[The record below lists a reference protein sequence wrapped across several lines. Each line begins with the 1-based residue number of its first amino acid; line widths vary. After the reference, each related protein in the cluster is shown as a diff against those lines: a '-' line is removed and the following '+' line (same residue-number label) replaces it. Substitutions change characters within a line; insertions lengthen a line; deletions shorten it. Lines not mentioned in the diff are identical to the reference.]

1 MEKLIL
7 DMKRLFILILLLM
20 FSLAN
25 AAIIDKERVSI
36 DLKDD
41 GAADFEINIEY
52 PEEVENSDYFIR
64 AQVSNVIVKGGS
76 GRILDCKIEEMDIG
90 TSIICRNIEE
100 KSVTYK
106 FTAYNLIQLGKKMNI
121 FSHQFSIT
129 DVKNFLEIMVK
140 IPIGTA
146 LVEEERLEF
155 SGLKPF
161 YPENGIEG
169 SDGRRIFIRWLF
181 EKPKLGE
188 NINII
193 IVYEKIVSLDNN
205 IIFYA
210 LFIISFAT
218 IIAFIFFWRYRNKA
232 KSILPILTESERE
245 VMKIILSSKNVI
257 DQRKIVKETG
267 FSKSK
272 VSRILKNL
280 EERGI
285 IKREKVGRSTKV
297 KFIFGEKKSE
307 EIG

>member
-1 MEKLIL
+1 
-7 DMKRLFILILLLM
+7 M

-41 GAADFEINIEY
+41 GTADFEINIEY
-52 PEEVENSDYFIR
+52 PEEIENSDYFIR

-76 GRILDCKIEEMDIG
+76 GKILDCEIEEMDIG
-90 TSIICRNIEE
+90 TSIICRNIKE

-106 FTAYNLIQLGKKMNI
+106 FIAYNLIQKGKKMNI

-129 DVKNFLEIMVK
+129 DVKKVLEIMVK
-140 IPIGTA
+140 IPMGTA

-169 SDGRRIFIRWLF
+169 SDGRRIFIKWIF
-181 EKPKLGE
+181 ENPKLGE
-188 NINII
+188 NINVI
-193 IVYEKIVSLDNN
+193 IVYEQIVSLEYN

-210 LFIISFAT
+210 LLIIFFAT
-218 IIAFIFFWRYRNKA
+218 IFVFIFFWRYRNKA

-245 VMKIILSSKNVI
+245 VMKIVLNSKNVI

-285 IKREKVGRSTKV
+285 IKREKIGRSTKV
-297 KFIFGEKKSE
+297 KFVFGKKKSE
-307 EIG
+307 EVG